1 MATEDRQESFNI
13 IERIFREGHRFNF
26 FQAVYLLEKIYKNAA
41 PPGETGPLEKEI
53 IRFLP
58 NPGLGFP
65 PTDICQIQ
73 KEQDDKGRETIKMIL
88 SFMGLYG
95 VASPLPKFIS
105 ELIAKQEEETHPL
118 QAFLDIFNHRL
129 YSLFY
134 RSWKKYRYYL
144 QFVSGG
150 EDRFSQYMLSLLGLG
165 TRALSDLVG
174 VPPTRLIAY
183 SGVIGHRVHS
193 SEGLRGLLSDY
204 LGGIEVTILE
214 FMPRWVSIPEQISLG
229 SKSPDNRD
237 VQAKLGENIVIGKN
251 ILDHSSKF
259 RVVLG
264 PLNLDDYRRFLPDG
278 ADVQALYR
286 LIRFYTPAQL
296 DFDVELRLKKEEAP
310 KFKLGSELAQLGRT
324 SWLGEPQE
332 DVPIV
337 IVPNR

>member
-1 MATEDRQESFNI
+1 MATENRQEPSNI

-26 FQAVYLLEKIYKNAA
+26 FQAVYLLENMYRDAA
-41 PPGETGPLEKEI
+41 PPGETGPLDKET
-53 IRFLP
+53 IRFRP
-58 NPGLGFP
+58 NTGLSFP
-65 PTDICQIQ
+65 PTDICQIR
-73 KEQDDKGRETIKMIL
+73 KEQADDGRETIKMIL

-95 VASPLPKFIS
+95 VASPLPNFIS
-105 ELIAKQEEETHPL
+105 ELIATQDEETLPL

-144 QFVSGG
+144 QFSSEGN
-150 EDRFSQYMLSLLGLG
+150 DRFSQYMLSLLGLG

-193 SEGLRGLLSDY
+193 SEGLRGLISDY
-204 LGGIEVTILE
+204 FDGIEVNILE
-214 FMPRWVSIPEQISLG
+214 FMPRWVDIPEQICLG
-229 SKSPDNRD
+229 PKTR
-237 VQAKLGENIVIGKN
+237 LGENVVIGKK
-251 ILDHSSKF
+251 ILDCSSKF

-264 PLNLDDYRRFLPDG
+264 PLSLDDYRRFLPDG
-278 ADVQALYR
+278 TDVQALYR

-296 DFDVELRLKKEEAP
+296 DFDVELRLKKEEVP
-310 KFKLGSELAQLGRT
+310 PLQLGNELAQLGRI

-332 DVPIV
+332 DVAIV
-337 IVPNR
+337 IAPNR